1 MKLMLNLQKPH
12 DYLILFEG
20 IAKCPTTLKH
30 PTSLHMWQDFKDKH
44 QPTLYFVLESL
55 HILLC

>member
-1 MKLMLNLQKPH
+1 MLNLQKPH